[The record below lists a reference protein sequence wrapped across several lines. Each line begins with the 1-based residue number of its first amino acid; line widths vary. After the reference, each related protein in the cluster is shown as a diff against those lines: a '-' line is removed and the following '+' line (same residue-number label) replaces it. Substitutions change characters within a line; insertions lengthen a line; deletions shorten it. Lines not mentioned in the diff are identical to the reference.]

1 MSVLQDWLK
10 QLRLYRPLLLNG
22 CIGQRWPM
30 AEAISTRKLVDE
42 SRLWRKW
49 QSEFQ
54 IDPDKPELGSWLDH
68 GNAGDGEFGI
78 GCRICAQAQVVNAFA
93 EYKVRHVGKIG
104 LVRHSRRKVHCDAL
118 VLFLQGGGSGVGS
131 PSEQEFKDIIARV
144 QAGSATMT
152 REKDA
157 RMMWC
162 LMEGIKARDQAVLK
176 KSAAVTLIRDERAG
190 RLMVRFIAVTPSLEV
205 RSGTLGQERD
215 HGTGAVNI
223 ANATDAIMRR
233 ACTRFAAPPRRTK
246 HQPIFLRDVYKHLR
260 GHHHRDNC

>member
-1 MSVLQDWLK
+1 
-10 QLRLYRPLLLNG
+10 
-22 CIGQRWPM
+22 M
-30 AEAISTRKLVDE
+30 AEAISTGKLVA

-49 QSEFQ
+49 QREFQ
-54 IDPDKPELGSWLDH
+54 IDPNKPELGSWLDH

-78 GCRICAQAQVVNAFA
+78 GCRICAKAQLVNAFA
-93 EYKVRHVGKIG
+93 EYKVRHVGRRG
-104 LVRHSRRKVHCDAL
+104 LARHSSGKGHCDAL
-118 VLFLQGGGSGVGS
+118 VMFLQGGGGGGS

-190 RLMVRFIAVTPSLEV
+190 RLMVRFIAVTPGLEV

-215 HGTGAVNI
+215 HGTGSVNI

-233 ACTRFAAPPRRTK
+233 ACTRFATPPRRT
-246 HQPIFLRDVYKHLR
+246 R
-260 GHHHRDNC
+260 GAITGMMRLPMKSWRPR